1 MSIFLHLKLVA
12 QRRVKMW
19 RCFFVCATVLALT
32 SLGACTTVPVFPSVA
47 STALTGE
54 PMFAQHFL
62 LSGRISVRVND
73 KIDSGQIRWYR
84 RPQEE
89 RIGLYTPLGSQVAEL
104 VSDKDTRMVTLRQGS
119 ETVTAASVA
128 ELTQSL
134 LGAPLDLD
142 RMAAWVQGIGLREN
156 EITDATLA
164 NGDSWRV
171 TAERYQSSGNYRF
184 ASRVIAT
191 KGEIVVRLVIDEWVP
206 Q

>member
-12 QRRVKMW
+12 QRQEKMR

-32 SLGACTTVPVFPSVA
+32 SLGACTTVPVSSSVA

-73 KIDSGQIRWYR
+73 KIDSGQIRWHR
-84 RPQEE
+84 SPQEE

>member
-1 MSIFLHLKLVA
+1 
-12 QRRVKMW
+12 
-19 RCFFVCATVLALT
+19 
-32 SLGACTTVPVFPSVA
+32 
-47 STALTGE
+47 
-54 PMFAQHFL
+54 MFAQHFL